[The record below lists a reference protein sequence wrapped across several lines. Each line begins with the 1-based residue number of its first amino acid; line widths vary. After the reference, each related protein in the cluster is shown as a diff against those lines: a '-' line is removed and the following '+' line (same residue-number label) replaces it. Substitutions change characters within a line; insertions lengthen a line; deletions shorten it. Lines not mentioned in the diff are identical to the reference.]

1 MGIFGDKITQQ
12 LFTFATNK
20 CEWLTFFLHSV
31 GILEDAN
38 HVLGNT
44 VADLIWKKL
53 TLGIVLMFL
62 PLTDQ

>member
-44 VADLIWKKL
+44 VADLI
-53 TLGIVLMFL
+53 
-62 PLTDQ
+62 